1 MPTSAQGKSCQSVR
15 QSIVFGSSSKKCF
28 LQNSLSHHSKPRFH
42 FSASYVLQGEYPKV
56 MHSDTLLT
64 RGVNSAQII
73 YPEDQARMHSIGIIP
88 SIQPTH
94 ATSDMSY
101 AELRL
106 GSKRIATE
114 AYRMRSLLDL
124 QPVLGSDFPVEP
136 PNPLQ
141 GIYAAVTRKSPHT
154 GKGAEGSMD
163 GWCPEETMTL
173 REALVGFT
181 EGPAHGAFLDGKAG
195 VIQPGAMADWV
206 VLDEPLDSIDIEDLR
221 HLKVKET
228 WVGGRRVYLRE

>member
-1 MPTSAQGKSCQSVR
+1 
-15 QSIVFGSSSKKCF
+15 
-28 LQNSLSHHSKPRFH
+28 
-42 FSASYVLQGEYPKV
+42 